1 MKTILITTVAVWLI
15 TIPFAMAQ
23 DTEIQSYEVIK
34 EIDSVEIRFYPSATL
49 VTTSGGNNFGKLFQY
64 ISGNN
69 KSNQKIAMTAPV
81 YRNESKSEMA
91 FVMPSSVHKKG
102 APAPKGE
109 NVSVEVTPPRYVA
122 AIRYGGYT
130 NSSKESLHKKRL
142 IETLQANGI
151 EAKGMIEFLGYDS
164 PYKVYNRRNEVLVE
178 IAYAD

>member
-1 MKTILITTVAVWLI
+1 MRTFLISMIIVWL
-15 TIPFAMAQ
+15 TNIPIAMAQ

-49 VTTSGGNNFGKLFQY
+49 VTSSGGNNFGKLFQY

-69 KSNQKIAMTAPV
+69 ESKEKIAMTAPV

-122 AIRYGGYT
+122 AIRYSGYT

-142 IETLQANGI
+142 LETLQANGI
-151 EAKGMIEFLGYDS
+151 EVTGIVEILGYDS
-164 PYKVYNRRNEVLVE
+164 PYKFYNRRNEVMVE
-178 IAYAD
+178 ITYAD

>member
-1 MKTILITTVAVWLI
+1 MRTFLICMIAVWLL

-23 DTEIQSYEVIK
+23 DTEIQPYEVIK
-34 EIDSVEIRFYPSATL
+34 EIDSVEVRFYPSATL

-64 ISGNN
+64 ISGN
-69 KSNQKIAMTAPV
+69 
-81 YRNESKSEMA
+81 NESKSEMA

-122 AIRYGGYT
+122 AIRYSGYT
-130 NSSKESLHKKRL
+130 NSRKEALHKKRL
-142 IETLQANGI
+142 MDVLQQNGI
-151 EAKGMIEFLGYDS
+151 EIMGIVEILGYDS

-178 IAYAD
+178 IAYAN